1 MDKPMIQVLARFC
14 VDQSEH
20 FNARDWLRLDGV
32 DASVVGLAAKYLS
45 MTSWY
50 GHEDD
55 LVEIAERLHDFDD
68 GSAALYR
75 ESRMLDFDL
84 PYFSSA
90 VRFGIARSH
99 GLVAADADTSCTLA
113 LLRRTGRSRRRFD
126 GVVAH

>member
-1 MDKPMIQVLARFC
+1 MDKPMTQALARFC
-14 VDQSEH
+14 VDQSDC
-20 FNARDWLRLDGV
+20 FNARDWLRLVEIDTR
-32 DASVVGLAAKYLS
+32 VVALAAKYLS

-55 LVEIAERLHDFDD
+55 LAEIAERLYDFDD
-68 GSAALYR
+68 DSAALYR

-99 GLVAADADTSCTLA
+99 GLVAADTDTRGKLA
-113 LLRRTGRSRRRFD
+113 MLRRTGRSRRRFD
-126 GVVAH
+126 GVAAG